1 MGPIFNIFFINKVA
15 VGPINSTATVPLQCY
30 LSPPFCK
37 TREMKKKKKMKK
49 RRRQTQVSA
58 ESKRH
63 LSDCLDKA
71 EKASESASSIFL
83 FFMHVFLGRRQ
94 DYCSRAHKVTYYVLF
109 THCSHIIHGTHNHF
123 IQRKILKM
131 YSTML
136 FIHLKIILL
145 QNFQFSTNKPY
156 PKKF

>member
-94 DYCSRAHKVTYYVLF
+94 DYCSRAQSYLLCTVYTLL
-109 THCSHIIHGTHNHF
+109 THNSWDP
-123 IQRKILKM
+123 QPL
-131 YSTML
+131 YSEKNIKNVFHNAIYT
-136 FIHLKIILL
+136 FK
-145 QNFQFSTNKPY
+145 NYFVTEFSIFYK
-156 PKKF
+156 